1 MDDNLVDNASL
12 AITSLSLE
20 PPRPSLPS
28 NRPRCC
34 SPHVPPFLTLR
45 LRVYTTIELVVMPAA
60 CRRND
65 LSLQSTSP
73 LPTTPDVAARRT
85 SVSPVRFPHRAH
97 AGMQPA
103 APEIVSGERLLHAGS
118 QHPRPLRILQCT
130 AHSQPRPTTPRTG
143 PLHPIA
149 PSTSDEST
157 ALCLPA
163 RVPWDAS
170 DSGGFGSVV
179 NAN

>member
-1 MDDNLVDNASL
+1 MPERPPAG
-12 AITSLSLE
+12 TS
-20 PPRPSLPS
+20 PK
-28 NRPRCC
+28 
-34 SPHVPPFLTLR
+34 
-45 LRVYTTIELVVMPAA
+45 VYTTIELVVMPAA

-85 SVSPVRFPHRAH
+85 SVSPVRVITAPRFHIERTPACSLLHR
-97 AGMQPA
+97 
-103 APEIVSGERLLHAGS
+103 RLLH
-118 QHPRPLRILQCT
+118 
-130 AHSQPRPTTPRTG
+130 RTLAAPPHYPSDR

>member
-1 MDDNLVDNASL
+1 S
-12 AITSLSLE
+12 TSSA
-20 PPRPSLPS
+20 R
-28 NRPRCC
+28 RR
-34 SPHVPPFLTLR
+34 
-45 LRVYTTIELVVMPAA
+45 AA
-60 CRRND
+60 CCTGDCVRR
-65 LSLQSTSP
+65 
-73 LPTTPDVAARRT
+73 A
-85 SVSPVRFPHRAH
+85 
-97 AGMQPA
+97 A
-103 APEIVSGERLLHAGS
+103 APCRLS
-118 QHPRPLRILQCT
+118 PPSST
-130 AHSQPRPTTPRTG
+130 AHLAVHRTLAAPPHNPSDR